1 VDDAVTG
8 ETTAFIAALPLA
20 GLVVL
25 AAFATVRRRRRAK
38 SPEQPRG
45 GVEVPVGDWF
55 GQVEL
60 DEDGPDPLDPLAAE
74 LLPEPVCRH
83 FSMLPISLT
92 AGEVVLAVA
101 NPLDSLG
108 LEVARALLSRPIR
121 VVVAAPDQLERAI
134 DRVFNGESETSSPQN
149 PAKTVEP
156 LEAEGEAPDA
166 GRREERL
173 IAEVERRI
181 EEALVRLEVRAQEV
195 ETELAAARARAAAEH
210 AEALTSLKVSLDR
223 MMQSERRVLA
233 IEERI
238 GRVEWTIKRTA
249 DSVAHAAGVEER
261 LRAASQEEA
270 EAATRI
276 GAAERRLRGLIDS

>member
-1 VDDAVTG
+1 M
-8 ETTAFIAALPLA
+8 
-20 GLVVL
+20 
-25 AAFATVRRRRRAK
+25 
-38 SPEQPRG
+38 SPEQPRD
-45 GVEVPVGDWF
+45 GVEVAVGGRL

-60 DEDGPDPLDPLAAE
+60 EPDEDGPDPLDPLAAK

-83 FSMLPISLT
+83 FVMLPVSLT
-92 AGEVVLAVA
+92 AAEVVLAVA
-101 NPLDSLG
+101 NPLDPLG
-108 LEVARALLSRPIR
+108 PEVARALLSQPIR
-121 VVVAAPDQLERAI
+121 VVVAAPDRLERAI
-134 DRVFNGESETSSPQN
+134 DRVFVGESETSSAQD

-156 LEAEGEAPDA
+156 LEAEVEAPDA
-166 GRREERL
+166 GGREEQL

-223 MMQSERRVLA
+223 MMQSEQRVLA

-249 DSVAHAAGVEER
+249 DSVARAAGVEER